1 MLHRRAVLAALAVA
15 PAAGWAS
22 RVQAGEPVKPMQ
34 SWAFDFGDDKIAPGH
49 VRVARDAAYDPVV
62 GHGFEPSSL
71 LGGPFLFSLA
81 VPEGDYRVTL
91 ELGGKAAS
99 DTTVKGESRRLM
111 VERIVARP
119 GRTATVA
126 FVVNVRTAALK
137 APPPNAPGGVRVLL
151 NPREEGSYNWDD
163 KLTLEFCGPAPAVRR
178 LRVEPVSV
186 PVVYLAGD
194 STVTDQRFEPGA
206 SWGQMLPRFFKPDVS
221 VANHAESGETLK
233 SFLFEHRLDKLLSRI
248 KPGDWLLIQ
257 FGHNDQKANWPQTYA
272 EAATTYRDYL
282 KAYVGEARRRGA
294 KPVLVTSMHRR
305 KFDAAGKIVNTHG
318 DYPEA
323 VRAVGRET
331 GAPVI
336 DLLTMSAAFYE
347 ALGPADAPKA
357 FADGGKDAT
366 HHNSYGAYVLAQC
379 VAAGIRSQVPDLA
392 AHLADDLP
400 PFDPARPPSPDT
412 FVLAA
417 SAAHST
423 EAPRGN

>member
-1 MLHRRAVLAALAVA
+1 MWHRRAVLAALAVA
-15 PAAGWAS
+15 PAASWA
-22 RVQAGEPVKPMQ
+22 AEPVTPMQ
-34 SWAFDFGDDKIAPGH
+34 SWAFDFDGDKPALGC
-49 VRVARDAAYDPVV
+49 VRVTRDAAYDPAI
-62 GHGFEPSSL
+62 GHGFEPSPP
-71 LGGPFLFSLA
+71 GGPFLFSLA
-81 VPEGDYRVTL
+81 VPEGDYRVTV

-99 DTTVKGESRRLM
+99 DTTVKAESRRLM
-111 VERIVARP
+111 AERIVARA
-119 GRTATVA
+119 GKTATA
-126 FVVNVRTAALK
+126 EFVVNVRTAALK
-137 APPPNAPGGVRVLL
+137 APPTNAPGGVRVLL
-151 NPREEGSYNWDD
+151 NPREVGAYDWDD
-163 KLTLEFCGPAPAVRR
+163 KLTLEFCGSAPAVRR
-178 LRVEPVSV
+178 LRVEPVTM

-257 FGHNDQKANWPQTYA
+257 FGHNDQKIQWPQTYV

-331 GAPVI
+331 GVPVI
-336 DLLTMSAAFYE
+336 DLLDMSAALYE
-347 ALGPADAPKA
+347 ALGPDNAWKA

-366 HHNSYGAYVLAQC
+366 HHNNYGAYVLAEC
-379 VAAGIRSQVPDLA
+379 VVNGVRAQVPDLA
-392 AHLADDLP
+392 AHLIDGLP
-400 PFDPARPPSPDT
+400 PFDPAHPPSPDS
-412 FVLAA
+412 FVLAP

>member
-1 MLHRRAVLAALAVA
+1 MWHRRAVLAALAVA
-15 PAAGWAS
+15 PATSWA
-22 RVQAGEPVKPMQ
+22 AEPVTPMQ
-34 SWAFDFGDDKIAPGH
+34 TWAFDFGDDKLPPGYL
-49 VRVARDAAYDPVV
+49 RVARDAAYDPGV
-62 GHGFEPSSL
+62 GHGFEPSVA
-71 LGGPFLFSLA
+71 GGPFLFSLA
-81 VPEGDYRVTL
+81 VPEGDYRVVV
-91 ELGGKAAS
+91 ELGDKAAS
-99 DTTVKGESRRLM
+99 DTTIKAESRRLM
-111 VERIVARP
+111 AERIVAKA
-119 GRTATVA
+119 GRTVTVE

-137 APPPNAPGGVRVLL
+137 APPTNAPGGVRVLL
-151 NPREEGSYNWDD
+151 NRGEEGAYDWDD
-163 KLTLEFCGPAPAVRR
+163 KLTLEFCGPAPALRR
-178 LRVEPVSV
+178 LRVEPVTV

-194 STVTDQRFEPGA
+194 STVTDQRWEPGA

-257 FGHNDQKANWPQTYA
+257 FGHNDQKIQWPQTYV

-282 KAYVGEARRRGA
+282 KAYIGEARRRGA

-305 KFDAAGKIVNTHG
+305 KFDPAGKIINTHG

-331 GAPVI
+331 GVPVI
-336 DLLTMSAAFYE
+336 DLLDMSAALYE
-347 ALGPADAPKA
+347 ALGPDNAWKA

-366 HHNSYGAYVLAQC
+366 HHNNYGAYVLAEC
-379 VAAGIRSQVPDLA
+379 VVNGVRAQVPDLA
-392 AHLADDLP
+392 AHLIDSLP
-400 PFDPARPPSPDT
+400 PFDPAHPPSPDG
-412 FVLAA
+412 FVLAP

>member
-1 MLHRRAVLAALAVA
+1 MMHRRAVLAALAVA
-15 PAAGWAS
+15 PTASWAA
-22 RVQAGEPVKPMQ
+22 EPGKPMQ
-34 SWAFDFGDDKIAPGH
+34 TWAFDFGDDKTAPGH
-49 VRVARDAAYDPVV
+49 VRVARDAVYDPTV
-62 GHGFEPSSL
+62 GHGFEPSPASPL
-71 LGGPFLFSLA
+71 PGGPFLFSIA

-91 ELGGKAAS
+91 EGGKTAS
-99 DTTVKGESRRLM
+99 DTTVKAESRRLM
-111 VERIVARP
+111 AERIVAKP
-119 GRTATVA
+119 GKTATVA
-126 FVVNVRTAALK
+126 FVVNVRTAALA

-151 NPREEGSYNWDD
+151 NPREEGSYDWDD

-178 LRVEPVSV
+178 LRVEPVTV

-206 SWGQMLPRFFKPDVS
+206 SWGQMLPRFFKPDIA

-282 KAYVGEARRRGA
+282 KAYIGEARRRGA

-305 KFDAAGKIVNTHG
+305 KFDAAGRIVNTHG

-331 GAPVI
+331 GVPVI

-347 ALGPADAPKA
+347 ALGLADAPKA
-357 FADGGKDAT
+357 FGDGGKDAT
-366 HHNSYGAYVLAQC
+366 HHNNYGAYVLAEC
-379 VAAGIRSQVPDLA
+379 VVTGIRSQVPDLA
-392 AHLADDLP
+392 AHLLDGLP

-412 FVLAA
+412 FVLAP
-417 SAAHST
+417 SVAHST
-423 EAPRGN
+423 EIPRGN

>member
-1 MLHRRAVLAALAVA
+1 MMHRRAVLAALGLGSAVGA
-15 PAAGWAS
+15 PAMGAWA
-22 RVQAGEPVKPMQ
+22 AEPVKPMQ
-34 SWAFDFGDDKIAPGH
+34 AWAFDFGDGKVAPGH
-49 VRVARDAAYDPVV
+49 VRVARDTAYDAAN
-62 GHGFEPSSL
+62 GYGFEPSPA
-71 LGGPFLFSLA
+71 GGPFLFSIA
-81 VPEGDYRVTL
+81 APEGDYRVIL

-99 DTTVKGESRRLM
+99 DTTVKAESRRLM
-111 VERIVARP
+111 AERIVTKP
-119 GRTATVA
+119 GKTTTVEL
-126 FVVNVRTAALK
+126 VVNVRTPVLT
-137 APPPNAPGGVRVLL
+137 APPPNAPGGMRVAL
-151 NPREEGSYNWDD
+151 NPREEGAYDWDD
-163 KLTLEFCGPAPAVRR
+163 KLTLEFCGPAPALRR
-178 LRVEPVSV
+178 LRVEPVTV

-194 STVTDQRFEPGA
+194 STVTDQRFEPAA

-233 SFLFEHRLDKLLSRI
+233 AFLIERRLDKILSRI

-257 FGHNDQKANWPQTYA
+257 FGHNDQKVGWPQTYA

-282 KAYVGEARRRGA
+282 KAYIGEARRRGA

-305 KFDAAGKIVNTHG
+305 KFDAAGKVVNTLG

-331 GAPVI
+331 GVPVI
-336 DLLTMSAAFYE
+336 DLQTMSAAFYE
-347 ALGPADAPKA
+347 ALGPDNAWKA
-357 FADGGKDAT
+357 FNDGGKDAT
-366 HHNSYGAYVLAQC
+366 HHNNYGAYVLAQC
-379 VAAGIRSQVPDLA
+379 VAAGILTHVPDLA
-392 AHLADDLP
+392 AHLVDTP

>member
-15 PAAGWAS
+15 PTASWAA
-22 RVQAGEPVKPMQ
+22 EPGTPMQ
-34 SWAFDFGDDKIAPGH
+34 TWAFDFGDDKVAPGH
-49 VRVARDAAYDPVV
+49 VGVARDAAYDPAV
-62 GHGFEPSSL
+62 GHGFEPSPA
-71 LGGPFLFSLA
+71 GGPFLFSIA

-91 ELGGKAAS
+91 ELGGKTAS
-99 DTTVKGESRRLM
+99 DTTVKAESRRLM
-111 VERIVARP
+111 AERIVAKA
-119 GRTATVA
+119 GKTATVD

-178 LRVEPVSV
+178 LRVEPVTV

-248 KPGDWLLIQ
+248 KPGDWMLIQ

-282 KAYVGEARRRGA
+282 KAYIGEARRRGA

-331 GAPVI
+331 GVPVI

-357 FADGGKDAT
+357 FGDGGKDAT
-366 HHNSYGAYVLAQC
+366 HHDNYGAYVLAEC
-379 VAAGIRSQVPDLA
+379 VVAGIRSQVPDLA
-392 AHLADDLP
+392 AHLVDGLP

-412 FVLAA
+412 FVLAP
-417 SAAHST
+417 SIAHST
-423 EAPRGN
+423 EIPRGN

>member
-1 MLHRRAVLAALAVA
+1 MMHRRTVLAALATM
-15 PAAGWAS
+15 PAAGAWA
-22 RVQAGEPVKPMQ
+22 AEPVTPMQ
-34 SWAFDFGDDKIAPGH
+34 AWAFDFGDDKIAPGH
-49 VRVARDAAYDPVV
+49 VRVARDVVYDPAT
-62 GHGFEPSSL
+62 GYGFEPSPA
-71 LGGPFLFSLA
+71 GGPFLFSIA

-99 DTTVKGESRRLM
+99 DTTVKAESRRLM
-111 VERIVARP
+111 AERVLTQS
-119 GRTATVA
+119 GKTTTLEL
-126 FVVNVRTAALK
+126 VVNVRTPVLT
-137 APPPNAPGGVRVLL
+137 APPPNAPGGVRVAL
-151 NPREEGSYNWDD
+151 NPREDGAYDWDD
-163 KLTLEFCGPAPAVRR
+163 KLTLEFCGPAPALRR
-178 LRVEPVSV
+178 LRVEPVTV

-194 STVTDQRFEPGA
+194 STVTDQRFEPAA

-233 SFLFEHRLDKLLSRI
+233 AFLIERRLDKLLSRM
-248 KPGDWLLIQ
+248 KPDDWLLIQ

-282 KAYVGEARRRGA
+282 KAYIGEARRRGA

-305 KFDAAGKIVNTHG
+305 KFDAAGKVVNTLG

-331 GAPVI
+331 GVPVI
-336 DLLTMSAAFYE
+336 DLQTMSAAFYE
-347 ALGPADAPKA
+347 ALGPDNAWKA
-357 FADGGKDAT
+357 FNDGGKDAT
-366 HHNSYGAYVLAQC
+366 HHNNYGAYVLARC
-379 VAAGIRSQVPDLA
+379 VAAGIDAQAPDLA
-392 AHLADDLP
+392 AHLRGDLT
-400 PFDPARPPSPDT
+400 PFDPARPPSPDS

>member
-1 MLHRRAVLAALAVA
+1 LKLHRRAVLAALAIA
-15 PAAGWAS
+15 PTAGWA
-22 RVQAGEPVKPMQ
+22 AEPVKPMQ
-34 SWAFDFGDDKIAPGH
+34 TWAFDFGDDKVAPGN
-49 VRVARDAAYDPVV
+49 VRVARDAVYDPAV
-62 GHGFEPSSL
+62 GHGFEPSPAD
-71 LGGPFLFSLA
+71 GPFLFSLA

-99 DTTVKGESRRLM
+99 ETTIKAESRRLM
-111 VERIVARP
+111 AERIVAGP
-119 GRTATVA
+119 GKAATVE
-126 FVVNVRTAALK
+126 FVVNVRNAALT
-137 APPPNAPGGVRVLL
+137 APPPNAPGAVRVLL

-178 LRVEPVSV
+178 LRIEPVSL

-206 SWGQMLPRFFKPDVS
+206 SWGQMLPRFFKPAVS

-233 SFLFEHRLDKLLSRI
+233 SFLFEHRLDKMLSRI

-257 FGHNDQKANWPQTYA
+257 FGHNDQKAQWPQTYA

-282 KAYVGEARRRGA
+282 KAYIGEARRRGA

-318 DYPEA
+318 DYPQA
-323 VRAVGRET
+323 VREVGRET
-331 GAPVI
+331 GVPVI

-347 ALGPADAPKA
+347 ALGPVDAPKA
-357 FADGGKDAT
+357 FGDGGKDAT
-366 HHNSYGAYVLAQC
+366 HHNNYGAYMLAQC
-379 VAAGIRSQVPDLA
+379 VVAGIRSQVPDLA
-392 AHLADDLP
+392 AHLVDGRP
-400 PFDPARPPSPDT
+400 PFDPAKPPSPDT
-412 FVLAA
+412 FVLAP
-417 SAAHST
+417 SVAHST